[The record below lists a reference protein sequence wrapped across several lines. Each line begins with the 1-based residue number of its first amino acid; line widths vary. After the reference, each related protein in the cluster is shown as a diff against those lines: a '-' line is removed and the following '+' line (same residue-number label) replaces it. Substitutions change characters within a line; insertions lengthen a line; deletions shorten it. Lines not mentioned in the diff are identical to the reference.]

1 MFPHHNCNF
10 TMSEEAFLLSS
21 LHEVVKVWTRGS
33 GQASFNLNV
42 NNGEADLQLNFHL
55 GHPNDEHIRHVIQ
68 PSHHPQE
75 EKLPQKKRKK
85 SANRLKRDRER
96 AAQHQAQLRHL
107 ESAALVS
114 CQTVKS
120 DQNLILPNSIL
131 EGNLV
136 PFKPS
141 KMEPRRETTAA
152 SSSEASNTPSQHT
165 HPHPHYQHLGSLH
178 HHLLSG
184 PEDMWMFLLQRN
196 NFLLKQLSQNF
207 PHHQMLFQQLPMQL
221 QLLAQHQP
229 HQEQIQE
236 SK

>member
-1 MFPHHNCNF
+1 
-10 TMSEEAFLLSS
+10 MSEEAFLLSS

-85 SANRLKRDRER
+85 SAKRLKRDRER
-96 AAQHQAQLRHL
+96 AAQHQAHLRHL
-107 ESAALVS
+107 ESAAVAS

-152 SSSEASNTPSQHT
+152 SSSEASNTPST
-165 HPHPHYQHLGSLH
+165 HPHPPP
-178 HHLLSG
+178 LSTPRKPTSPPTFWSRG
-184 PEDMWMFLLQRN
+184 YVDVSATK
-196 NFLLKQLSQNF
+196 KQLF
-207 PHHQMLFQQLPMQL
+207 TEAAVPELPPPSDAFSTASNAAAAACPTPAPSRANPGIKMRYQTR
-221 QLLAQHQP
+221 
-229 HQEQIQE
+229 ED
-236 SK
+236 